1 MLQLYAI
8 LHSLLSEVSASLC
21 VSFCLQM
28 DELGATVQ
36 VVTLLMTHFIFL
48 FVCKSSVGT
57 TRTAVGVLVQ
67 QNDEDTSDSSSD
79 DSD

>member
-1 MLQLYAI
+1 M
-8 LHSLLSEVSASLC
+8 SASLC

-36 VVTLLMTHFIFL
+36 VVTLLMTRFIFL
-48 FVCKSSVGT
+48 FACKSSVGT